1 MLIPI
6 VPLADQP
13 CFFCAVYCEHQ
24 SCGQVLGR
32 SLVAGGFMG
41 PTILGLQRLDL
52 TCGLTTWRSL
62 RNQYQQLF
70 APAGFPKI
78 ELEFRINQFAR

>member
-1 MLIPI
+1 MPTTDCATQLPTLIF
-6 VPLADQP
+6 AQH
-13 CFFCAVYCEHQ
+13 FEHQ
-24 SCGQVLGR
+24 SFYKVLGR
-32 SLVAGGFMG
+32 ALVAGGFMG
-41 PTILGLQRLDL
+41 PTVLGLQRLDL

-78 ELEFRINQFAR
+78 ELDFQINQFAR